1 MTAYESIF
9 ILRPDLDEEAVS
21 KTCDRVA
28 ALVGNN
34 NGSVIALEKMGHR
47 RLAYE
52 VKDHM
57 DGYYVIL
64 NYEGQP
70 ETTRELERTFKISDE
85 FIRHIIVKREVPYKP
100 AQIREAAKETAQAEA
115 VDGAEAPA
123 AAPAAEAPAAAPAAE
138 APAAAPAAEAPAAA
152 PAEGLPVEE
161 TPAEPKAEE
170 APAQTENQEG

>member
-1 MTAYESIF
+1 MAAYESIF

-85 FIRHIIVKREVPYKP
+85 FIRHIIVKRDVPYKP
-100 AQIREAAKETAQAEA
+100 AQVREAAKETAQAEA

-138 APAAAPAAEAPAAA
+138 APAAAPA
-152 PAEGLPVEE
+152 EGLPVEGKAEE

-170 APAQTENQEG
+170 APAQTENHEG

>member
-1 MTAYESIF
+1 MAAYESIF

-52 VKDHM
+52 VKDHL

-138 APAAAPAAEAPAAA
+138 APAAAPA
-152 PAEGLPVEE
+152 EGLPVEGKAE
-161 TPAEPKAEE
+161 DTPAEPKAEE

>member
-1 MTAYESIF
+1 MAAYESIF
-9 ILRPDLDEEAVS
+9 ILRPDLDEEAVG

-100 AQIREAAKETAQAEA
+100 AQVREAAKETAQAEA

-123 AAPAAEAPAAAPAAE
+123 AAPAAEAPAAAPA
-138 APAAAPAAEAPAAA
+138 
-152 PAEGLPVEE
+152 EGLPVEGKAEE

>member
-1 MTAYESIF
+1 MAAYESIF
-9 ILRPDLDEEAVS
+9 ILRPDLDEDAVG

-100 AQIREAAKETAQAEA
+100 AQVRETVKETAQAEA
-115 VDGAEAPA
+115 ANG
-123 AAPAAEAPAAAPAAE
+123 
-138 APAAAPAAEAPAAA
+138 AEAPAAA
-152 PAEGLPVEE
+152 PAEGLPVEGQAE
-161 TPAEPKAEE
+161 EAPAEPKAEE

>member
-123 AAPAAEAPAAAPAAE
+123 AAPAAEAPAAAPA
-138 APAAAPAAEAPAAA
+138 
-152 PAEGLPVEE
+152 EGPPVDGKAEE

>member
-1 MTAYESIF
+1 MAAYESIF

-123 AAPAAEAPAAAPAAE
+123 AAPTAEAPAV
-138 APAAAPAAEAPAAA
+138 A
-152 PAEGLPVEE
+152 PAEGLPVEGKAE
-161 TPAEPKAEE
+161 DTPAEPKAEE

>member
-1 MTAYESIF
+1 MAAYESIF

-85 FIRHIIVKREVPYKP
+85 FIRYIIVKREVPYKP
-100 AQIREAAKETAQAEA
+100 AQVREAAKETAQAEA

-123 AAPAAEAPAAAPAAE
+123 AAPAAEAPAAAPA
-138 APAAAPAAEAPAAA
+138 
-152 PAEGLPVEE
+152 EGLPVEGKAE
-161 TPAEPKAEE
+161 DTPAEPKAEE

>member
-100 AQIREAAKETAQAEA
+100 AQVREAAKETAQAEA

-123 AAPAAEAPAAAPAAE
+123 AAPAAEAPAAV
-138 APAAAPAAEAPAAA
+138 
-152 PAEGLPVEE
+152 PAEGLPVEGKAEE

>member
-1 MTAYESIF
+1 MAAYESIF
-9 ILRPDLDEEAVS
+9 ILRPDLDEEAVA

-52 VKDHM
+52 VKDHI

-100 AQIREAAKETAQAEA
+100 AQVREAAKETAQEEA
-115 VDGAEAPA
+115 VDG
-123 AAPAAEAPAAAPAAE
+123 AE

-152 PAEGLPVEE
+152 PAEGLPVEGKAEE

>member
-138 APAAAPAAEAPAAA
+138 APAAAPA
-152 PAEGLPVEE
+152 EGLPVEGKAEE

>member
-9 ILRPDLDEEAVS
+9 ILRPDLDEEAVG

-115 VDGAEAPA
+115 VDGVEAPA
-123 AAPAAEAPAAAPAAE
+123 AAPAAEAPAAAPAGE
-138 APAAAPAAEAPAAA
+138 APAAV
-152 PAEGLPVEE
+152 PAEGPPVDGKAEE

>member
-123 AAPAAEAPAAAPAAE
+123 AAPAAEAPAAAPA
-138 APAAAPAAEAPAAA
+138 
-152 PAEGLPVEE
+152 EGLPVEGKAEE

>member
-1 MTAYESIF
+1 MAAYESIF

-28 ALVGNN
+28 VLVGNN

-138 APAAAPAAEAPAAA
+138 APAAV
-152 PAEGLPVEE
+152 PAEGPPVDGKAEE

-170 APAQTENQEG
+170 APAQTENHEG

>member
-1 MTAYESIF
+1 MAAYESIF

-123 AAPAAEAPAAAPAAE
+123 AAPAAEAPAAAPA
-138 APAAAPAAEAPAAA
+138 
-152 PAEGLPVEE
+152 EGLPVEGQAEE

>member
-1 MTAYESIF
+1 MAAYESIF
-9 ILRPDLDEEAVS
+9 ILRPDLDEEAVG

-100 AQIREAAKETAQAEA
+100 AQVREAAKETAQAEA
-115 VDGAEAPA
+115 VDGAEV
-123 AAPAAEAPAAAPAAE
+123 
-138 APAAAPAAEAPAAA
+138 PAAA
-152 PAEGLPVEE
+152 PAEGLPVEGKAEE

>member
-9 ILRPDLDEEAVS
+9 ILRPDLDEEAVG

-123 AAPAAEAPAAAPAAE
+123 AAPAAEAPAAAPAGE
-138 APAAAPAAEAPAAA
+138 APAAV
-152 PAEGLPVEE
+152 PAEGLPVEGKAEE